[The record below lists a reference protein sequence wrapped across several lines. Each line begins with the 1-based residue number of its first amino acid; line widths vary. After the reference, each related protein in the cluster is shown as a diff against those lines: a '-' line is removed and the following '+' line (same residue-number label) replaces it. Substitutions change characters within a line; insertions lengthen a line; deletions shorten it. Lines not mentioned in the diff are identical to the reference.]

1 MGMLHIRTWDSPPFF
16 VVLLHSSP
24 TVSKAIPTLKAGL
37 SLQTYR
43 AAYAPFTGG
52 AAGNRTLVQT
62 RNPYA
67 FYMLSFLLV
76 FEYSPEKSTQTI
88 P

>member
-1 MGMLHIRTWDSPPFF
+1 MPVYLLLPYKLGFF
-16 VVLLHSSP
+16 C
-24 TVSKAIPTLKAGL
+24 
-37 SLQTYR
+37 
-43 AAYAPFTGG
+43 G

-67 FYMLSFLLV
+67 FYMLSFLLF